1 MFLFDILYNHL
12 SFLKHTK
19 LKSMLKKIH
28 LRQRAVVSELNDDI
42 SDEIINKYKESN
54 RFVDEKRNLTLQ
66 DYGYY

>member
-19 LKSMLKKIH
+19 TQINAKKKIH

-42 SDEIINKYKESN
+42 SDEIINKIQRIKSIC
-54 RFVDEKRNLTLQ
+54 
-66 DYGYY
+66 